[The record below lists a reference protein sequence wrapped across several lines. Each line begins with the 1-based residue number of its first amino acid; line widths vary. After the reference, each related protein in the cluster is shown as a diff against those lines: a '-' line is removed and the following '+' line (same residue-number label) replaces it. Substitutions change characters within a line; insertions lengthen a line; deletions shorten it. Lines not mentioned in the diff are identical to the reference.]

1 MSEPKQGESVHDLPE
16 SNIQPRTNFSIVW
29 IVPLVAVLIGT
40 WIGYKSWSEIG
51 PTISIT
57 FKTADG
63 LEAGKTKIKYKNVE
77 IGVVKSIHLNHDT
90 EDVIVEAEM
99 VKNIKPFLTDKT
111 HFWVVRARIN
121 ASGVSGLDTLLSG
134 AYIGLDPSKEG
145 QQSRKF
151 EGLER
156 PPVITGRI
164 PGKHFILH
172 AKDLGSIERD
182 VAVYYRKFSV
192 GSVENVKLDDNG
204 ESVTVRVF
212 IKAPFDQWV
221 NNTTKFWNASGVDV
235 SLGADG
241 IKVDSE
247 SLVSILIGGIAFQSS
262 GLSTEN
268 TVADNNSEFTLYKD
282 YADSQK
288 KNYKIGDKYVLYFT
302 ESVRGLKLGAPVYFL
317 GIQMGEVIDIHL
329 SFDTVNQTIT
339 VPVTVII
346 DYGRM
351 AMTGNS
357 QSATQ
362 PVTTHQGRVDYFI
375 KQGLRGQLQT
385 GNLLTGSL
393 FVAMDFFPDA
403 VPYVM
408 DWSTEITEFP
418 TEPGTLGELKVH
430 ISSILKKV
438 DAMMTQVNELSYKL
452 NHNLEPELSGTL
464 KQAENTLVTLQN
476 TLKNDSPLQQ
486 DLQMTLREFT
496 KTARSIKTL
505 TDYLEMHPES
515 LITGK

>member
-1 MSEPKQGESVHDLPE
+1 
-16 SNIQPRTNFSIVW
+16 
-29 IVPLVAVLIGT
+29 
-40 WIGYKSWSEIG
+40 
-51 PTISIT
+51 
-57 FKTADG
+57 
-63 LEAGKTKIKYKNVE
+63 
-77 IGVVKSIHLNHDT
+77 
-90 EDVIVEAEM
+90 
-99 VKNIKPFLTDKT
+99 
-111 HFWVVRARIN
+111 
-121 ASGVSGLDTLLSG
+121 
-134 AYIGLDPSKEG
+134 
-145 QQSRKF
+145 
-151 EGLER
+151 
-156 PPVITGRI
+156 
-164 PGKHFILH
+164 
-172 AKDLGSIERD
+172 
-182 VAVYYRKFSV
+182 
-192 GSVENVKLDDNG
+192 
-204 ESVTVRVF
+204 
-212 IKAPFDQWV
+212 
-221 NNTTKFWNASGVDV
+221 
-235 SLGADG
+235 
-241 IKVDSE
+241 
-247 SLVSILIGGIAFQSS
+247 
-262 GLSTEN
+262 
-268 TVADNNSEFTLYKD
+268 
-282 YADSQK
+282 
-288 KNYKIGDKYVLYFT
+288 
-302 ESVRGLKLGAPVYFL
+302 
-317 GIQMGEVIDIHL
+317 
-329 SFDTVNQTIT
+329 
-339 VPVTVII
+339 
-346 DYGRM
+346 
-351 AMTGNS
+351 MTGNS